1 MATKKNLGRVAFVY
15 RCDFDPNTFY
25 SRYDVVKYHGSLYH
39 CTYNKSAYR
48 KYNAP
53 INEDGEYNS
62 DWELFLPGCD
72 FVGQNIISSDETI
85 IVKETDKGYDLSTK
99 HTVVKAAD
107 GSKNVTIKFDK
118 AINTYTVSVVDNKI
132 TTAQWK
138 NWWIKYPWDVNLA
151 PQTITYS
158 GPMHFSSNSL
168 NIIGMKYG
176 DRFVPCISDDGSMS
190 CVVDGKTIPVV
201 KWDVQYNLDVDNV
214 SPYTT
219 LLEGLQFQSY
229 YENNDG
235 ELVANTPQNVYYV
248 PDGGVRTT
256 VSAGCFIV
264 TGPNGYTIKW
274 KGSGGGGTWNKDYAY
289 TGTLK
294 DVDNIGLIFCIINRP
309 EGREEWHLHNSIGI
323 SNTLTWDHS
332 TGAINNDIYSDA
344 NQSTLLGANE
354 KMTGPDN
361 WYAFKLTPSWQDKPL
376 SSTDNNYQ
384 IMDHWFIYKLSEE
397 EKKKYLSTDKTGAIT
412 STVEVDVDDV
422 QFNITVLGKE
432 HSCEVK
438 KRDCINYNIIFDD
451 NAKSYTATIS
461 YSNLPNEL
469 VYTFEENCILDIDKN
484 NPSKSKRIYK
494 KGDKISI
501 PYYSG
506 CTFIKNE

>member
-15 RCDFDPNTFY
+15 RSDFDPNTFY

-53 INEDGEYNS
+53 INEDGVLNS

-118 AINTYTVSVVDNKI
+118 ATNTYTVSVVDNKI

-138 NWWIKYPWDVNLA
+138 NWWIKYPWEVNLA
-151 PQTITYS
+151 PQTTTYS

-168 NIIGMKYG
+168 NIIGVEYA
-176 DRFVPCISDDGSMS
+176 DNYQPCVSDAGSM
-190 CVVDGKTIPVV
+190 CCIIDGKTIPIV
-201 KWDVQYNLDVDNV
+201 KWDVQYDL
-214 SPYTT
+214 STSTT
-219 LLEGLQFQSY
+219 GRWTTPLEGLQFQTY
-229 YENNDG
+229 YDLNG
-235 ELVANTPQNVYYV
+235 ELVAKTPQNLYYYPGDNYKSVSVY
-248 PDGGVRTT
+248 
-256 VSAGCFIV
+256 GCFIV
-264 TGPNGYTIKW
+264 TGPKGYTKSW
-274 KGSGGGGTWNKDYAY
+274 QGGGSGGTYQKEYAY
-289 TGTLK
+289 TGTLT

-309 EGREEWHLHNSIGI
+309 NGNEKWHLHNTIGI
-323 SNTLTWDHS
+323 DNLTWNHT
-332 TGAINNDIYSDA
+332 TGAINNIVYSDA
-344 NQSTLLGANE
+344 TQTKVLDDAD

-361 WYAFKLTPSWQDKPL
+361 WYAFKLIPAKQNQPIVADSGK
-376 SSTDNNYQ
+376 SK
-384 IMDHWFIYKLSEE
+384 WFIYKLSEE
-397 EKKKYLSTDKTGAIT
+397 EKKKYLSTDKTGTIT
-412 STVEVDVDDV
+412 STVEVGVDNV

-432 HSCEVK
+432 YSYEVK
-438 KRDCINYNIIFDD
+438 KSDCINYNITFDD
-451 NAKSYTATIS
+451 NTKSYTATIS
-461 YSNLPNEL
+461 HSNLPNEL

-484 NPSKSKRIYK
+484 NPSKNKRIYK
-494 KGDKISI
+494 KGEKISI

-506 CTFIKNE
+506 CTFIKNT

>member
-15 RCDFDPNTFY
+15 RGDFDPNTFY

-53 INEDGEYNS
+53 INEDGVLNS

-118 AINTYTVSVVDNKI
+118 STNTYTVSVVDNKI

-138 NWWIKYPWDVNLA
+138 NWWIKYPWEVNLA
-151 PQTITYS
+151 PQTTTYS

-168 NIIGMKYG
+168 NIIGMQYG
-176 DRFVPCISDDGSMS
+176 GSYMPCISDDGGM
-190 CVVDGKTIPVV
+190 CCIIDGKTIPVV
-201 KWDVQYNLDVDNV
+201 KWDVQYNLNV
-214 SPYTT
+214 VNANPYTT

-229 YENNDG
+229 KEVNG
-235 ELVANTPQNVYYV
+235 ELIANTPQNVYYV
-248 PDGGVRTT
+248 PDGGNRSSS
-256 VSAGCFIV
+256 SAGCFVV
-264 TGPNGYTIKW
+264 TGPNGYTKTW
-274 KGSGGGGTWNKDYAY
+274 AGSGSGGTWGAEYAY
-289 TGTLK
+289 TGVLTE
-294 DVDNIGLIFCIINRP
+294 VDNIGLIFCIINRP
-309 EGREEWHLHNSIGI
+309 DGKESWHLHNYIGLYD
-323 SNTLTWDHS
+323 LTWNHS
-332 TGAINNDIYSDA
+332 TGAIAMDVYSDA
-344 NQSTLLGANE
+344 TKSTLLGDAD

-361 WYAFKLTPSWQDKPL
+361 WYAFKLVPAKQDQPIVADYDK
-376 SSTDNNYQ
+376 TK
-384 IMDHWFIYKLSEE
+384 WFIYKLSEE

-412 STVEVDVDDV
+412 STVEVGVDNV
-422 QFNITVLGKE
+422 QFNINVLGKE
-432 HSCEVK
+432 HSCEIK
-438 KRDCINYNIIFDD
+438 KSDCINYNIIFDD

-469 VYTFEENCILDIDKN
+469 VYTFEENCILNIDKN